1 MADSKSENAGGSAPR
16 GTESKSA
23 EDIATQLSDS
33 PDSESAD
40 DPAVKTPT
48 AGFEAAQALLSEQKT
63 GERTVLKDRFILDEK
78 IGQGGM
84 GSVYKA
90 RDLRKVE
97 AEDRNPYVAIKI
109 LTADLGSDGDALI
122 TLQQEAVKTQALA
135 HPNVLTVY
143 DFDREDSTF
152 FMTMELLKGDP
163 LDQLLELEAPFSRAL
178 TLRYLRDLCAGL
190 EYAHKRGLVHADF
203 KPGNVFVTASGVA
216 KILDFGIAQAIA
228 KPLGKSRFSDNK
240 VSALTPAYAT
250 CEMIAGEPPVA
261 SDDVY
266 ALACVLYYMLTGS
279 HPYNMKSAEAVA
291 LEDLSPLQPDSLT
304 EAEWAPLLRA
314 LSCDRAQR
322 PDSVAAFR
330 ESVLAALADDAGQ
343 DSANNRRNRTIPLLL
358 GGVAAVVV
366 VGLLALYST
375 RYSGSEIGEQPSLA
389 GDSASNTDEQ
399 PNVNEDSASN
409 TDEQPSVTR
418 ESASNTNEQPSVTE
432 DSTSNTDEQLESMLT
447 KVEDCLAAE
456 DLDCANE
463 SYQLAMGRAPGDERM
478 AALGT
483 RIQALQSEQNLRTIS
498 TLMEGGLSCQD
509 QKNHACMVNR
519 ANAILKIDPQHPGAR
534 QLLSNAE
541 DMKAAEAAKNRKS
554 KRNIK
559 IE

>member
-1 MADSKSENAGGSAPR
+1 MTDSQSEDAGGSAPR
-16 GTESKSA
+16 ASESQLA
-23 EDIATQLSDS
+23 EDDATQLSDNPGGAPATDDATVLS
-33 PDSESAD
+33 NSEVTRLAAAPTAEQPVAT

-48 AGFEAAQALLSEQKT
+48 AGFEAAQALLNDQKT
-63 GERTVLKDRFILDEK
+63 SERTVLKDRFILDEK

-97 AEDRNPYVAIKI
+97 AEDRNPFVAIKI
-109 LTADLGSDGDALI
+109 LTADLGSDADALT

-135 HPNVLTVY
+135 HPNILTVY
-143 DFDREDSTF
+143 DFDRDDSTF

-163 LDQLLELEAPFSRAL
+163 LDQLLELEAPFSRPLA
-178 TLRYLRDLCAGL
+178 LRYLRDLCAGL
-190 EYAHKRGLVHADF
+190 EYAHERGLVHADF

-240 VSALTPAYAT
+240 VNALTPAYAT

-304 EAEWAPLLRA
+304 DAEWAPLLQA
-314 LSCDRAQR
+314 LSSGQAQR
-322 PDSVAAFR
+322 PDSISAFR
-330 ESVLAALADDAGQ
+330 DTVLAALANDSGQ
-343 DSANNRRNRTIPLLL
+343 DSANTQRSRNTPLLL
-358 GGVAAVVV
+358 GGVAALVA
-366 VGLLALYST
+366 VGLLALNFT
-375 RYSGSEIGEQPSLA
+375 
-389 GDSASNTDEQ
+389 GDPGPE
-399 PNVNEDSASN
+399 
-409 TDEQPSVTR
+409 
-418 ESASNTNEQPSVTE
+418 
-432 DSTSNTDEQLESMLT
+432 TDEQLEFMLA
-447 KVEDCLAAE
+447 KVEDCLAAD
-456 DLDCANE
+456 DLNCANE

-483 RIQALQSEQNLRTIS
+483 RIQALQSAQTQRTIS
-498 TLMEGGLSCQD
+498 TLIEGGLSCQSQRNYD
-509 QKNHACMVNR
+509 CMADR
-519 ANAILKIDPQHPGAR
+519 ANAILALDSEHEGAR
-534 QLLSNAE
+534 QLLSDAE
-541 DMKAAEAAKNRKS
+541 TIRAAEAERARKAKRS
-554 KRNIK
+554 ID
-559 IE
+559 IQ

>member
-1 MADSKSENAGGSAPR
+1 MADSESENAGGYAPR
-16 GTESKSA
+16 GTESQSADDIATQLSDSPDGGLVPRTTESQGA

-33 PDSESAD
+33 PDSESAG

-109 LTADLGSDGDALI
+109 LTADLGSDADALI

-304 EAEWAPLLRA
+304 EAEWAPLLQA

-330 ESVLAALADDAGQ
+330 DSVLAALADDVGQ
-343 DSANNRRNRTIPLLL
+343 DSANNRRNRNTPLLL
-358 GGVAAVVV
+358 GGVAAIVAVA
-366 VGLLALYST
+366 LLALNFT
-375 RYSGSEIGEQPSLA
+375 GDSGSEIA
-389 GDSASNTDEQ
+389 
-399 PNVNEDSASN
+399 
-409 TDEQPSVTR
+409 
-418 ESASNTNEQPSVTE
+418 EQPSVTE
-432 DSTSNTDEQLESMLT
+432 DSTSNTDEQLESMLA

-478 AALGT
+478 ATLGT

-519 ANAILKIDPQHPGAR
+519 ANAILKLDPQHPGAR

>member
-1 MADSKSENAGGSAPR
+1 MADSESENAGGSAPR
-16 GTESKSA
+16 GTESQSADDIATQLSDSPDGGFAPRATESQGA

-33 PDSESAD
+33 PDSESAG

-109 LTADLGSDGDALI
+109 LTADLGSDADALI

-304 EAEWAPLLRA
+304 EAEWAPLLQA

-330 ESVLAALADDAGQ
+330 DSVLAALADDVGQ
-343 DSANNRRNRTIPLLL
+343 DSANNRRNRNTPLLL
-358 GGVAAVVV
+358 GGVAAIVAVA
-366 VGLLALYST
+366 LLALNFT
-375 RYSGSEIGEQPSLA
+375 GDSGSEIA
-389 GDSASNTDEQ
+389 
-399 PNVNEDSASN
+399 
-409 TDEQPSVTR
+409 
-418 ESASNTNEQPSVTE
+418 EQPSVTE
-432 DSTSNTDEQLESMLT
+432 DSTSNTDEQLESMLA

-478 AALGT
+478 ATLGT

-519 ANAILKIDPQHPGAR
+519 ANAILKLDPQHPGAR

>member
-1 MADSKSENAGGSAPR
+1 
-16 GTESKSA
+16 
-23 EDIATQLSDS
+23 
-33 PDSESAD
+33 
-40 DPAVKTPT
+40 
-48 AGFEAAQALLSEQKT
+48 
-63 GERTVLKDRFILDEK
+63 
-78 IGQGGM
+78 M

-109 LTADLGSDGDALI
+109 LTADLGSDADALI

-240 VSALTPAYAT
+240 ISALTPAYAT

-330 ESVLAALADDAGQ
+330 DSVLAALADDAGQ
-343 DSANNRRNRTIPLLL
+343 DSANNRRNRNTPLLL
-358 GGVAAVVV
+358 GGVAAIAVVA
-366 VGLLALYST
+366 LLALNFT
-375 RYSGSEIGEQPSLA
+375 GDSGSEIA
-389 GDSASNTDEQ
+389 
-399 PNVNEDSASN
+399 
-409 TDEQPSVTR
+409 
-418 ESASNTNEQPSVTE
+418 EQPSVTE
-432 DSTSNTDEQLESMLT
+432 DSTSNTDEQLESMLA

-519 ANAILKIDPQHPGAR
+519 ANAILALDPNMRRSPIVERCRDNQGRRSRAGT
-534 QLLSNAE
+534 
-541 DMKAAEAAKNRKS
+541 
-554 KRNIK
+554 
-559 IE
+559 

>member
-1 MADSKSENAGGSAPR
+1 MADSESENAGGSAPR
-16 GTESKSA
+16 GTESQSAEDMATQLSGSPGGGSAPRATESQGA

-33 PDSESAD
+33 PDSESAG

-63 GERTVLKDRFILDEK
+63 GERTVLKNRFILDEK

-109 LTADLGSDGDALI
+109 LSADLGSDADALI

-228 KPLGKSRFSDNK
+228 KPLGKSRFLDNK

-330 ESVLAALADDAGQ
+330 DSVLAALADDAGQ
-343 DSANNRRNRTIPLLL
+343 DSANNRRNRNTPLLL
-358 GGVAAVVV
+358 GGVAAIVV
-366 VGLLALYST
+366 VGLLALNFTGESGSEIGEQT
-375 RYSGSEIGEQPSLA
+375 NVTEDSGSEIGEQP
-389 GDSASNTDEQ
+389 N
-399 PNVNEDSASN
+399 
-409 TDEQPSVTR
+409 
-418 ESASNTNEQPSVTE
+418 VTE
-432 DSTSNTDEQLESMLT
+432 DSASNTDEQLESMLV

-519 ANAILKIDPQHPGAR
+519 ANAILKLDPQHPGAR

-541 DMKAAEAAKNRKS
+541 DMKAAEAARNRKS

>member
-1 MADSKSENAGGSAPR
+1 MADSESENAGGPAPQ
-16 GTESKSA
+16 GTESQSADDIATQLSDSPDGGFAPRATESQGA

-33 PDSESAD
+33 PDSESAG

-109 LTADLGSDGDALI
+109 LTADLGSDADALI

-266 ALACVLYYMLTGS
+266 ALACVLYFMLTGS

-343 DSANNRRNRTIPLLL
+343 DSANTQRSRNTPLLL
-358 GGVAAVVV
+358 GGVAAIVV
-366 VGLLALYST
+366 VGLLALNFT
-375 RYSGSEIGEQPSLA
+375 GDSGSEIA
-389 GDSASNTDEQ
+389 
-399 PNVNEDSASN
+399 
-409 TDEQPSVTR
+409 
-418 ESASNTNEQPSVTE
+418 EQPSVTE
-432 DSTSNTDEQLESMLT
+432 DSTSNTDEQLESMLA

-519 ANAILKIDPQHPGAR
+519 ANAILKLDPQHPGAR

-559 IE
+559 ID

>member
-1 MADSKSENAGGSAPR
+1 MADSESENAGGSAPR
-16 GTESKSA
+16 GTESQSAEDMATQLSGSPGGGSAPRATESQGA

-33 PDSESAD
+33 PDSESAG

-63 GERTVLKDRFILDEK
+63 GERTVLKNRFILDEK

-109 LTADLGSDGDALI
+109 LSADLGSDADALI

-228 KPLGKSRFSDNK
+228 KPLGKSRFLDNK

-304 EAEWAPLLRA
+304 DAEWAPLLRA

-330 ESVLAALADDAGQ
+330 DSVLAALADDAGQ
-343 DSANNRRNRTIPLLL
+343 DSANNRRNRNTPLLL
-358 GGVAAVVV
+358 GGVAAIVV
-366 VGLLALYST
+366 VGLLALNFTGESGSEIGEQT
-375 RYSGSEIGEQPSLA
+375 NVTEDSGSEIGEQP
-389 GDSASNTDEQ
+389 N
-399 PNVNEDSASN
+399 
-409 TDEQPSVTR
+409 
-418 ESASNTNEQPSVTE
+418 VTE
-432 DSTSNTDEQLESMLT
+432 DSASNTDEQLESMLV

-519 ANAILKIDPQHPGAR
+519 ANAILKLDPQHPGAR

-541 DMKAAEAAKNRKS
+541 DMKAAEAARNRKS